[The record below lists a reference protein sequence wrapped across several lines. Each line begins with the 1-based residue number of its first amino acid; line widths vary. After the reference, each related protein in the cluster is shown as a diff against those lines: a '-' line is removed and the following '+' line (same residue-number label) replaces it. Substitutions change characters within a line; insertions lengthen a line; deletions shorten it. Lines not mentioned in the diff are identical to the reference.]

1 LAALSPGVAVYS
13 SVYPWEGLQKTVI
26 QQGLSTARV
35 GLFIGAIVAAG
46 VHLAVVYGIHAHM
59 VRTFDM
65 TVRKLA
71 GTA

>member
-1 LAALSPGVAVYS
+1 M
-13 SVYPWEGLQKTVI
+13 
-26 QQGLSTARV
+26 QQGLPTARV

-46 VHLAVVYGIHAHM
+46 IHLAVVYGIHAHM